1 MRVASVCRVTSQCSP
16 RSLRLGTPHSPT
28 LGRWFMEA
36 AINLKGGWMWLECPR
51 RRHERCVAAVH
62 FLTQLRTLVWSS
74 TKCLRRRIT
83 HVLCLKRLL
92 VSPRIAT
99 MMHLVAPASGIC
111 RFRLGLGLEGC
122 FGILHIFQAFG
133 VCCIELTI
141 LQIMPCSLQPRMPC
155 CARSLFVV

>member
-1 MRVASVCRVTSQCSP
+1 MRVASVCRVTSRCSP

-28 LGRWFMEA
+28 LGRWFMKA
-36 AINLKGGWMWLECPR
+36 VINLKGGWMWLECPR

-111 RFRLGLGLEGC
+111 RFRVSDPNWGKRFLNFNSTVIAVASDALSP
-122 FGILHIFQAFG
+122 IS
-133 VCCIELTI
+133 V
-141 LQIMPCSLQPRMPC
+141 
-155 CARSLFVV
+155 